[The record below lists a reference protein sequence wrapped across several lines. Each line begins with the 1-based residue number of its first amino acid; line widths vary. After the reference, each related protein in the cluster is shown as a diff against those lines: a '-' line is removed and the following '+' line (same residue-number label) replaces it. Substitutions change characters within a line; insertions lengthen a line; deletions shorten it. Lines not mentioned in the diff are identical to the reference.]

1 MYDRHE
7 DREEPPV
14 LGSSKT
20 TKQRSH
26 RYQANQTKPHA
37 RTAGPLTAA
46 CSLRS
51 CVPSTPRSPMRSLS
65 QVMDGSLS
73 PASSHKRKHSTMAKE
88 NVQSIS
94 LPPDVINQVIQ
105 SLELP
110 NRLVTAAMEHSN
122 DAASATHIGGVQ
134 AYAKL
139 AGQNWTYYV
148 KALEVTIGRESD
160 VPETARQGID
170 LDLGPAKVISRLHA
184 KIEYDLA
191 ERYWK
196 CMVLGRNGI
205 KIDDKLYK
213 EKKTA
218 RLSSGQILE
227 IGGLQM
233 MFVLPDASPQ
243 VLSSFVPTHPVTYVS
258 QEMSHSYSQQ
268 SLAHSQASYQSG
280 RSEQETL
287 DGEVLQTPTTAMVG
301 SPYGL
306 GGQES
311 PAPVYNNTYD
321 HDETSGHPDLSL
333 DVNRDIKPP
342 FSYAT
347 LISQAILSS
356 PNNTL
361 TLAQIY
367 SWISSHYA
375 FYRYAKSGWQNSIR
389 HNLSLNKAFV
399 KVPRKADEPGKGMK
413 WTIQEEFVT
422 DFQNKSRRPGSSQAP
437 FPSTISSSTQRG
449 GGKKAKLAAEAAA
462 AAAQT
467 LSNGTIPPTN
477 FEPAPHYRMQT
488 PLPYDAVDQDRK
500 PSQTPM
506 DVDRALDVRTPKR
519 DMETPLPYVASRSS
533 QEEDRSMSTTRQAP
547 QMTTPPSL
555 YKSSVTQPLSSP
567 APFWKYM
574 VSNMTTP
581 TTNGLGSPVRPTVQS
596 SPRLQIPV
604 AQHSHLASATQDGG
618 SPRKRDDT
626 SMMDAP
632 PEMGIGM
639 EGLFDLE
646 GVDLRKG
653 FPEIS
658 KWSEATFT

>member
-1 MYDRHE
+1 
-7 DREEPPV
+7 
-14 LGSSKT
+14 
-20 TKQRSH
+20 
-26 RYQANQTKPHA
+26 
-37 RTAGPLTAA
+37 
-46 CSLRS
+46 
-51 CVPSTPRSPMRSLS
+51 MRSLS
-65 QVMDGSLS
+65 QVMDGSQS
-73 PASSHKRKHSTMAKE
+73 PTSSHKRKHSTMSKE
-88 NVQSIS
+88 NVQAVS
-94 LPPDVINQVIQ
+94 LPPDMINQVIQ

-110 NRLVTAAMEHSN
+110 NRPVTAAMEHSN

-148 KALEVTIGRESD
+148 KALDVTIGRESD
-160 VPETARQGID
+160 MPEAARQGID

-184 KIEYDLA
+184 RIEYDLA

-196 CMVLGRNGI
+196 CLVLGRNGI
-205 KIDDKLYK
+205 KIDEKLYK
-213 EKKTA
+213 EKKVA
-218 RLSSGQILE
+218 RLTSGQILE
-227 IGGLQM
+227 VGGVQM
-233 MFVLPDASPQ
+233 MFVLPDATPQ
-243 VLSSFVPTHPVTYVS
+243 VLSSFIPAHPVNYQA
-258 QEMSHSYSQQ
+258 QEMQHSYSQQ
-268 SLAHSQASYQSG
+268 SLAQSQISYQSG
-280 RSEQETL
+280 QSEQETL
-287 DGEVLQTPTTAMVG
+287 DGEMVRTPRTAHADSSFADHG
-301 SPYGL
+301 QDSPG
-306 GGQES
+306 
-311 PAPVYNNTYD
+311 PVYQNAYD
-321 HDETSGHPDLSL
+321 HDETTGQPDLSL
-333 DVNRDIKPP
+333 DINREIKPP

-356 PNNTL
+356 SNNTL

-367 SWISSHYA
+367 SWISSHYS

-462 AAAQT
+462 VAQT
-467 LSNGTIPPTN
+467 HGEGTPSSVHDSLLN
-477 FEPAPHYRMQT
+477 LQYHVQT
-488 PLPYDAVDQDRK
+488 PSQEMADHSSVRNQC
-500 PSQTPM
+500 QTPM
-506 DVDRALDVRTPKR
+506 DVDCHSQQDITTPKR
-519 DMETPLPYVASRSS
+519 DMETPVPYEASRSS
-533 QEEDRSMSTTRQAP
+533 RENSRPTSTSRQVA

-581 TTNGLGSPVRPTVQS
+581 TTNGLGSPVRAQMQS
-596 SPRLQIPV
+596 SPRI
-604 AQHSHLASATQDGG
+604 HLPMPDQPHLKDLANGNS
-618 SPRKRDDT
+618 SPAKKDDDA
-626 SMMDAP
+626 MMGNA
-632 PEMGIGM
+632 PEMGIGLD
-639 EGLFDLE
+639 GLFDLE

-658 KWSEATFT
+658 KWSAATFT